1 MRPILWALFCTFLCV
16 PSFGQYTSKAELF
29 AGFSYLNYQARHT
42 IPTGIVVATICSSSP
57 CPLPTVSSVESI
69 PRMGLYGWNGA
80 AMANLTRWFG
90 LTLDLSGAYSN
101 ASKQDTTVL
110 TITRAGC
117 LSNCVT
123 TVTQTVTISEPR
135 IHYFLFGPQFTFPAG
150 NASVFGRSLI
160 GASYRNAI
168 ETYYGDP
175 FNSFPTTSSNSAY
188 SFAYGFGGGVNYPL
202 GKKISW
208 RIAADYLTGTETA
221 QHHLRVSTGPVLRL
235 GKKGG

>member
-1 MRPILWALFCTFLCV
+1 MRPILWALFCMFLCV
-16 PSFGQYTSKAELF
+16 PSFGQYTPKAEFF
-29 AGFSYLNYQARHT
+29 AGFSYLDYQARHT
-42 IPTGIVVATICSSSP
+42 IPTYMDVATICLSSP
-57 CPLPTVSSVESI
+57 CPLPTTSSVESI

-80 AMANLTRWFG
+80 VTANLTRWLG

-101 ASKQDTTVL
+101 ASKQDTTVV

-135 IHYFLFGPQFTFPAG
+135 IHYILFGPQFTFPAG
-150 NASVFGRSLI
+150 KARVFGRSLI
-160 GASYRNAI
+160 GASYRNAT
-168 ETYYGDP
+168 ETYDGDVY
-175 FNSFPTTSSNSAY
+175 SLPTTSSNSAY
-188 SFAYGFGGGVNYPL
+188 LFAYGLGGGVNYPL

-208 RIAADYLTGTETA
+208 RIVADYLTGTETA